1 MLNHI
6 NLADVR
12 TFVLIARLGNFTKA
26 ADALSVSRSHVSRQ
40 IRSLEARMGV
50 TLLIRTT
57 RTLRLTQAGEQF
69 YVQCEKAL
77 QEIEQAVVA
86 AVDDTEVIKGLI
98 RVNCVGGYLGEELIA
113 RYVADFMVLHPQVDI
128 ELDFS
133 SHRIDLIDE
142 HFDIAFR
149 MGDLENAG
157 FIARYLMP
165 IDIVTLASPAYIKRC
180 GEPQHPSQLIEH
192 RCLTGTVKRWAYQS
206 VLDHAQHCE
215 VNVSGALVCRNGR
228 ALVAGALAGTG
239 IIRVPQV
246 YCQNEIES
254 GQLVEVMPEWHIPS
268 VAFSAIF
275 HRDKYQPKRLRTFID
290 YIKQQ
295 FESEHSRRA
304 R

>member
-69 YVQCEKAL
+69 YMQCEKAL

-86 AVDDTEVIKGLI
+86 AVDDTEVVKGLI

-113 RYVADFMVLHPQVDI
+113 RYVANFMVLHPQVDI

-180 GEPQHPSQLIEH
+180 GEPQHPSQLTEH
-192 RCLTGTVKRWAYQS
+192 RCLTGTVKRWTYQS
-206 VLDHAQHCE
+206 VLDKAQHCE

-246 YCQNEIES
+246 YCQKEIES

-275 HRDKYQPKRLRTFID
+275 HRDRYQPKRLRTFID

-295 FESEHSRRA
+295 FENEHSRRV